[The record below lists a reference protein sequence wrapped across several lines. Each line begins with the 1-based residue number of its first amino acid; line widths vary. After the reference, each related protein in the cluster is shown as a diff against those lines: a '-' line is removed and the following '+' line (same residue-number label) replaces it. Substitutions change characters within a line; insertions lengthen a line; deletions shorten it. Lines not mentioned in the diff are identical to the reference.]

1 MKKFTMLSS
10 VLATALMLT
19 VASCSSSDDITG
31 GNGSGNAEGTTSYI
45 AINLNSVGNAP
56 TSRAAYDQGGGQ
68 YDDGEKNENKITT
81 VRFYFYNADG
91 TSYKLQTVGET
102 GKTGETG
109 EKGPKKNYIDYNVD
123 LGKDN
128 GNQGTT
134 VSGATS
140 AVLVLNGESNV
151 APAVM
156 LTVVNPGV
164 NTEMLGQPAAD
175 RWSTMR
181 TEMKGM
187 KFNDATNGFMM
198 SNSTY
203 EDGGKDLCTTQLTGK
218 TFSSAADAKNSPV
231 DVFVERVNAKVK
243 TVVDNANFV
252 QENTNVELDG
262 VNFNGKYKT
271 KDPVGKLT
279 TIQSD
284 GSSKE
289 TEVYAYIEGWGLGDE
304 DGQAMLYKQIDVQ
317 NWTDA
322 TLGFSASTNNPWSV
336 AAYHRCFWG
345 KSVAF
350 GGTSTNSP
358 VNHPYKDIK
367 AELGTA
373 LYTLPNTPTS
383 YGEEYADPMK
393 SKFTKIMVAARLAYD
408 DAGTVRPAE
417 ICTYKGQKFLG
428 KDNVKTVIA
437 RELRTY
443 YKKITSDTYKQIEA
457 SDIDFSSKV
466 TSSSELKLQNYQVVA
481 DLRSGLTEL
490 FLKKGGKFESVD
502 VAKVRAEMQQ
512 TPVDI
517 SNGGRTYYYTPIKHL
532 GKENYPAEY
541 GVVRNHSYQV
551 EISSIKGFGTPV
563 YNPDTE
569 ITPVLPSN
577 DKTYLAAKISVLSWR
592 VVSDK
597 VDLDKT
603 DQTK

>member
-1 MKKFTMLSS
+1 MKNFFNLSS
-10 VLATALMLT
+10 VLATALMMT
-19 VASCSSSDDITG
+19 VVSCSSSDDITG

-56 TSRAAYDQGGGQ
+56 TSRAYNQGEGT
-68 YDDGEKNENKITT
+68 YDDGETNENKITS

-91 TSYKLQTVGET
+91 TSYKLQTA
-102 GKTGETG
+102 G
-109 EKGPKKNYIDYNVD
+109 EKGSKNFIDLPVGD
-123 LGKDN
+123 LNGGNHDN
-128 GNQGTT
+128 T
-134 VSGATS
+134 VSGTTS

-151 APAVM
+151 APATM
-156 LTVVNPGV
+156 LTVVNPDV
-164 NTEMLGQPAAD
+164 NTPMFDGTTAD

-181 TEMKGM
+181 TEMQGA
-187 KFNDATNGFMM
+187 KFNDPTKGFMM

-218 TFSSAADAKNSPV
+218 TYSSAADATNNPV
-231 DVFVERVNAKVK
+231 EVFVERVNAKVK
-243 TVVDNANFV
+243 TTVGEANSNFERV
-252 QENTNVELDG
+252 TTDVELEG
-262 VNFNGKYKT
+262 VNFKGKYKT
-271 KDPVGKLT
+271 KAPVGKLT
-279 TIQSD
+279 TIQPD
-284 GSSKE
+284 GSTKE

-322 TLGFSASTNNPWSV
+322 TLGFSATNPWSV

-350 GGTSTNSP
+350 GGTSSNLP
-358 VNHPYKDIK
+358 LNHSYNEIIK

-373 LYTLPNTPTS
+373 LYTLPNTPTT
-383 YGEEYADPMK
+383 YEQGAFTDPMK
-393 SKFTKIMVAARLAYD
+393 SYLTKIMVAARLAYTD
-408 DAGTVRPAE
+408 GGKVLPAE

-428 KDNVKTVIA
+428 KDNVKKVIA

-443 YKKITSDTYKQIEA
+443 FKKTTSAAGDTYTQIET

-466 TSSSELKLQNYQVVA
+466 TSTSGLKLQNYQVVA

-490 FLKKGGKFESVD
+490 YQKKGGNFEQVN
-502 VAKVRAEMQQ
+502 VETVRAEMQQ
-512 TPVDI
+512 APVEI

-532 GKENYPAEY
+532 GKKDSEAEY

-563 YNPDTE
+563 YDPDEVT
-569 ITPVLPSN
+569 IIPTLPS
-577 DKTYLAAKISVLSWR
+577 DDLTYLAAKISVLSWR

-597 VDLDKT
+597 VNLDKT
-603 DQTK
+603 E

>member
-1 MKKFTMLSS
+1 MKKITMFSS
-10 VLATALMLT
+10 VLATALMMT
-19 VASCSSSDDITG
+19 VVSCSSSDDITG
-31 GNGSGNAEGTTSYI
+31 GNGNGNAEGTTSYI

-56 TSRAAYDQGGGQ
+56 TSRAYKQGEGT
-68 YDDGEKNENKITT
+68 YDDGETDENKITK

-91 TSYKLQTVGET
+91 TSYTLQSAGEN
-102 GKTGETG
+102 G
-109 EKGPKKNYIDYNVD
+109 EKPSKNYIDYNVGLD
-123 LGKDN
+123 KDN
-128 GNQGTT
+128 KGNQGTT

-151 APAVM
+151 APAAM
-156 LTVVNPGV
+156 LTVVNPDV
-164 NTEMLGQPAAD
+164 NTAMLGEAPAN

-181 TEMKGM
+181 TEMKGQ

-243 TVVDNANFV
+243 TTVGDANFV
-252 QENTNVELDG
+252 KVTTDVELDG
-262 VNFNGKYKT
+262 VNFKGKYKT
-271 KDPVGKLT
+271 KDPVGKLA
-279 TIQSD
+279 TIQPD
-284 GSSKE
+284 GTTKE
-289 TEVYAYIEGWGLGDE
+289 TDVYAYIDAWGLGDE
-304 DGQAMLYKQIDVQ
+304 DSWAMLYKQIDVQ

-322 TLGFSASTNNPWSV
+322 TLGFSATNPWSV

-358 VNHPYKDIK
+358 VNHPYKEIK

-383 YGEEYADPMK
+383 YNEGVFTDPMK
-393 SKFTKIMVAARLAYD
+393 SYLTKIMVAARLAYD

-428 KDNVKTVIA
+428 KGNVKTVIA

-443 YKKITSDTYKQIEA
+443 YKKITSDTYKEIEA
-457 SDIDFSSKV
+457 SDIDFSSQV
-466 TSSSELKLQNYQVVA
+466 TSTSGLKLQNYQVVA

-490 FLKKGGKFESVD
+490 YQKKGGSYVP
-502 VAKVRAEMQQ
+502 VAVATVKAEMQQ
-512 TPVDI
+512 APVDI
-517 SNGGRTYYYTPIKHL
+517 SNGGKTYYYTPIKHL
-532 GKENYPAEY
+532 GIKDSKAEF

-569 ITPVLPSN
+569 IIPVLPS
-577 DKTYLAAKISVLSWR
+577 DDLTYLAAKISVLSWR
-592 VVSDK
+592 VVSSK
-597 VDLDKT
+597 VDLDSPK
-603 DQTK
+603 

>member
-10 VLATALMLT
+10 VLASALMMT
-19 VASCSSSDDITG
+19 VVSCSSSDDITG

-56 TSRAAYDQGGGQ
+56 TSRAYSQGEGK
-68 YDDGEKNENKITT
+68 YDDGENKENNITK

-91 TSYKLQTVGET
+91 TSYTLQTA
-102 GKTGETG
+102 G
-109 EKGPKKNYIDYNVD
+109 EKGSKNYIDYNVG
-123 LGKDN
+123 LGKDT

-151 APAVM
+151 APAAM
-156 LTVVNPGV
+156 LTVVNPDV
-164 NTEMLGQPAAD
+164 NPDMLDQAPAN

-181 TEMKGM
+181 TEMKGQ

-203 EDGGKDLCTTQLTGK
+203 EDGGKDLCTTLLTGK
-218 TFSSAADAKNSPV
+218 TFSSAADARKSPV
-231 DVFVERVNAKVK
+231 DVFVERVNAKVQT
-243 TVVDNANFV
+243 TVGDANFV
-252 QENTNVELDG
+252 KVTTDVELDG
-262 VNFNGKYKT
+262 VNFKGKYKT
-271 KDPVGKLT
+271 KDPVGKLA

-284 GSSKE
+284 GSTKK
-289 TEVYAYIEGWGLGDE
+289 TDVYAYIDAWGLGDE
-304 DGQAMLYKQIDVQ
+304 DGQAMLYKQIDAQ

-322 TLGFSASTNNPWSV
+322 TLGFSATNPWSV
-336 AAYHRCFWG
+336 AAYHRSFWG

-358 VNHPYKDIK
+358 VKSPYKDIN
-367 AELGTA
+367 AEFGKA
-373 LYTLPNTPTS
+373 LYTLPNTPTT
-383 YGEEYADPMK
+383 YEQGAFTDPMK
-393 SKFTKIMVAARLAYD
+393 SYLTKIMVAARLAYD

-437 RELRTY
+437 RELRIY
-443 YKKITSDTYKQIEA
+443 YKKNTGAGESYTQIEA

-490 FLKKGGKFESVD
+490 FLKKGGNFESVD

-512 TPVDI
+512 APVDI
-517 SNGGRTYYYTPIKHL
+517 SNGGRTYYYTPIRHL

-569 ITPVLPSN
+569 ITPVLPSD

-597 VDLDKT
+597 VNLDKT

>member
-10 VLATALMLT
+10 VLASALMMT
-19 VASCSSSDDITG
+19 VVSCSSSDDITG

-56 TSRAAYDQGGGQ
+56 TSRAYSQGEGK
-68 YDDGEKNENKITT
+68 YDDGENKENNITK

-91 TSYKLQTVGET
+91 TSYTLQTA
-102 GKTGETG
+102 G
-109 EKGPKKNYIDYNVD
+109 EKGSKNYIDYNVG
-123 LGKDN
+123 LGKDT

-151 APAVM
+151 APAAM
-156 LTVVNPGV
+156 LAVVNPDV
-164 NTEMLGQPAAD
+164 NPDMLDQAPAN

-181 TEMKGM
+181 TEMKGQ

-203 EDGGKDLCTTQLTGK
+203 EDGGKDLCTTLLTGK
-218 TFSSAADAKNSPV
+218 TFSSAADARKSPV
-231 DVFVERVNAKVK
+231 DVFVERVNAKVQT
-243 TVVDNANFV
+243 TVGDANFV
-252 QENTNVELDG
+252 KVTTDVELDG
-262 VNFNGKYKT
+262 VNFKGKYKT
-271 KDPVGKLT
+271 KDPVGKLA

-284 GSSKE
+284 GSTKK
-289 TEVYAYIEGWGLGDE
+289 TDVYAYIDAWGLGDE
-304 DGQAMLYKQIDVQ
+304 DGQAMLYKQIDAQ

-322 TLGFSASTNNPWSV
+322 TLGFSATNPWSV
-336 AAYHRCFWG
+336 AAYHRSFWG

-358 VNHPYKDIK
+358 VNHPYKDIN
-367 AELGTA
+367 AEFGKA
-373 LYTLPNTPTS
+373 LYTLPNTPTT
-383 YGEEYADPMK
+383 YEQGAFTDPMK
-393 SKFTKIMVAARLAYD
+393 SYLTKIMVAARLAYD

-437 RELRTY
+437 RELRIY
-443 YKKITSDTYKQIEA
+443 YKKNTGAGESYTQIEA

-490 FLKKGGKFESVD
+490 FLKKGGNFESVD

-512 TPVDI
+512 APVDI
-517 SNGGRTYYYTPIKHL
+517 SNGGRTYYYTPIRHL

-569 ITPVLPSN
+569 ITPVLPSD

-597 VDLDKT
+597 VNLDKT

>member
-1 MKKFTMLSS
+1 MKKIMMLSS
-10 VLATALMLT
+10 VLATALMMT
-19 VASCSSSDDITG
+19 VVSCSSSDDITG

-56 TSRAAYDQGGGQ
+56 TSRASYDQGSGK
-68 YDDGEKNENKITT
+68 YDDGEDKENNITK

-91 TSYKLQTVGET
+91 TSYTLQSAGEN
-102 GKTGETG
+102 G
-109 EKGPKKNYIDYNVD
+109 EKPSKNYIDYKVEKGGENH
-123 LGKDN
+123 DN
-128 GNQGTT
+128 T
-134 VSGATS
+134 VSGTTS

-151 APAVM
+151 APAAM
-156 LTVVNPGV
+156 LTVVNPDV
-164 NTEMLGQPAAD
+164 NTDMLGEAPAN

-181 TEMKGM
+181 TEMKGL
-187 KFNDATNGFMM
+187 KFNDTTNGFMM

-243 TVVDNANFV
+243 TTVGGANFEKV
-252 QENTNVELDG
+252 TTDVVLDG
-262 VNFNGKYKT
+262 VNFKDKYKT
-271 KDPVGKLT
+271 KDPVGELA

-284 GSSKE
+284 GSTKKTS
-289 TEVYAYIEGWGLGDE
+289 VYAYIDAWGLGDE

-322 TLGFSASTNNPWSV
+322 TLGFSANNPWSV

-358 VNHPYKDIK
+358 VNHPYKDIN
-367 AELGTA
+367 AEFGKA

-383 YGEEYADPMK
+383 YGSVYADPMK
-393 SKFTKIMVAARLAYD
+393 SYLTKIMVAARLAYTD
-408 DAGTVRPAE
+408 EAGNVHSAE

-428 KDNVKTVIA
+428 KDNVKKVIA

-443 YKKITSDTYKQIEA
+443 YKKTTSGSVDTYKEIEA

-466 TSSSELKLQNYQVVA
+466 TSTSGLKLQNYQVVA

-490 FLKKGGKFESVD
+490 FLKKGGSYESVA
-502 VAKVRAEMQQ
+502 VATVKAEMQQ
-512 TPVDI
+512 APVDI
-517 SNGGRTYYYTPIKHL
+517 SNFGRTYYYTPIKHL
-532 GKENYPAEY
+532 GAKDSKAEY

-569 ITPVLPSN
+569 IIPVLPS
-577 DKTYLAAKISVLSWR
+577 DDLTYLAAKISVLSWR
-592 VVSDK
+592 VVSSK
-597 VDLDKT
+597 VDLDSPK
-603 DQTK
+603 

>member
-10 VLATALMLT
+10 VLASALMLT

-56 TSRAAYDQGGGQ
+56 TSRAYSQGEGT
-68 YDDGEKNENKITT
+68 YDDGENKENNITK

-91 TSYKLQTVGET
+91 TSYTLQTAGEN
-102 GKTGETG
+102 G
-109 EKGPKKNYIDYNVD
+109 EKSSKNYIDYNVG

-151 APAVM
+151 APAAM
-156 LTVVNPGV
+156 LTVVNPDV
-164 NTEMLGQPAAD
+164 NTDMLDQAPAN

-181 TEMKGM
+181 TEMKGQ

-218 TFSSAADAKNSPV
+218 TFSSAADARKSPV
-231 DVFVERVNAKVK
+231 DVFVERVNAKVQT
-243 TVVDNANFV
+243 TVGDANFV
-252 QENTNVELDG
+252 KVTTDVKLDG
-262 VNFNGKYKT
+262 VNFKDKYKT
-271 KDPVGKLT
+271 KEPVGELA
-279 TIQSD
+279 TIQPD
-284 GSSKE
+284 GSTKKTS
-289 TEVYAYIEGWGLGDE
+289 VYAYIDAWGLGDE
-304 DGQAMLYKQIDVQ
+304 DGQAMLYKQIDAQ

-322 TLGFSASTNNPWSV
+322 TLGFSATNPWSV

-358 VNHPYKDIK
+358 VNHPYKDIN
-367 AELGTA
+367 AEFGKA
-373 LYTLPNTPTS
+373 LYTLPNTPTT
-383 YGEEYADPMK
+383 YEQGAFTDPMK
-393 SKFTKIMVAARLAYD
+393 SYLTKIMVAARLAYD

-437 RELRTY
+437 RELRIY
-443 YKKITSDTYKQIEA
+443 YKKNTGAGESYTQIEA

-490 FLKKGGKFESVD
+490 FLKKGGNFESVD

-512 TPVDI
+512 APVDI

-532 GKENYPAEY
+532 GAKGDPAEY

-569 ITPVLPSN
+569 ITPVLPSD

>member
-10 VLATALMLT
+10 VLASALMLG

-31 GNGSGNAEGTTSYI
+31 GNGGENAEGSTSYI

-56 TSRAAYDQGGGQ
+56 TSRAYSQGEGK
-68 YDDGEKNENKITT
+68 YDDGENKENNITK

-91 TSYKLQTVGET
+91 TSYTLQTA
-102 GKTGETG
+102 G
-109 EKGPKKNYIDYNVD
+109 EKGSKNYIDYNVG
-123 LGKDN
+123 LGKDT

-151 APAVM
+151 APAAM
-156 LTVVNPGV
+156 LTVVNPDV
-164 NTEMLGQPAAD
+164 NPDMLDQAPAN

-181 TEMKGM
+181 TEMKGQ

-203 EDGGKDLCTTQLTGK
+203 EDGGKDLCTTLLTGK
-218 TFSSAADAKNSPV
+218 TFSSAADARKSPV
-231 DVFVERVNAKVK
+231 DVFVERVNAKVQT
-243 TVVDNANFV
+243 TVGDANFV
-252 QENTNVELDG
+252 KVTTDVELDG
-262 VNFNGKYKT
+262 VNFKGKYKT
-271 KDPVGKLT
+271 KDPVGKLA

-284 GSSKE
+284 GSTKK
-289 TEVYAYIEGWGLGDE
+289 TDVYAYIDAWGLGDE
-304 DGQAMLYKQIDVQ
+304 DGQAMLYKQIDAQ

-322 TLGFSASTNNPWSV
+322 TLGFSATNPWSV
-336 AAYHRCFWG
+336 AAYHRSFWG

-358 VNHPYKDIK
+358 VNHPYKDIN
-367 AELGTA
+367 AEFGKA
-373 LYTLPNTPTS
+373 LYTLPNTPTT
-383 YGEEYADPMK
+383 YEQGAFTDPMK
-393 SKFTKIMVAARLAYD
+393 SYLTKIMVAARLAYD

-437 RELRTY
+437 RELRIY
-443 YKKITSDTYKQIEA
+443 YKKNTGAGESYTQIEA

-490 FLKKGGKFESVD
+490 FLKKGGNFESVD

-512 TPVDI
+512 APVDI
-517 SNGGRTYYYTPIKHL
+517 SNGGRTYYYTPIRHL

-569 ITPVLPSN
+569 ITPVLPSD

-597 VDLDKT
+597 VNLDKT

>member
-10 VLATALMLT
+10 VLASALMMT
-19 VASCSSSDDITG
+19 VVSCSSSDDITG

-56 TSRAAYDQGGGQ
+56 TSRAYSQGEGK
-68 YDDGEKNENKITT
+68 YDDGENKENNITK

-91 TSYKLQTVGET
+91 TSYTLQTA
-102 GKTGETG
+102 G
-109 EKGPKKNYIDYNVD
+109 EKGSKNYIDYNVG
-123 LGKDN
+123 LGKDT

-151 APAVM
+151 APAAM
-156 LTVVNPGV
+156 LTVVNPDV
-164 NTEMLGQPAAD
+164 NPDMLDQAPAN

-181 TEMKGM
+181 TEMKGQ

-203 EDGGKDLCTTQLTGK
+203 EDGGKDLCTTLLTGK
-218 TFSSAADAKNSPV
+218 TFSSAADARKSPV
-231 DVFVERVNAKVK
+231 DVFVERVNAKVQT
-243 TVVDNANFV
+243 TVGDANFV
-252 QENTNVELDG
+252 KVTTDVELDG
-262 VNFNGKYKT
+262 VNFKGKYKT
-271 KDPVGKLT
+271 KDPVGKLA

-284 GSSKE
+284 GSTKK
-289 TEVYAYIEGWGLGDE
+289 TDVYAYIDAWGLGDE
-304 DGQAMLYKQIDVQ
+304 DGQAMLYKQIDAQ

-322 TLGFSASTNNPWSV
+322 TLGFLATNPWSV
-336 AAYHRCFWG
+336 AAYHRSFWG

-358 VNHPYKDIK
+358 VNHSYKDINVEFGK
-367 AELGTA
+367 A
-373 LYTLPNTPTS
+373 LYTLPNTPTT
-383 YGEEYADPMK
+383 YEQGAFTDPMK
-393 SKFTKIMVAARLAYD
+393 SYLTKIMVAARLAYD

-437 RELRTY
+437 RELRIY
-443 YKKITSDTYKQIEA
+443 YKKNTGAGESYTQIEA

-490 FLKKGGKFESVD
+490 FLKKGGNFESVD

-512 TPVDI
+512 APVDI
-517 SNGGRTYYYTPIKHL
+517 SNGGRTYYYTPIRHL

-569 ITPVLPSN
+569 ITPVLPSD

-597 VDLDKT
+597 VNLDKT

>member
-10 VLATALMLT
+10 VLASALMMT
-19 VASCSSSDDITG
+19 VVSCSSSDDITG

-56 TSRAAYDQGGGQ
+56 TSRAYSQGEGK
-68 YDDGEKNENKITT
+68 YDDGENKENNITK

-91 TSYKLQTVGET
+91 TSYTLQTA
-102 GKTGETG
+102 G
-109 EKGPKKNYIDYNVD
+109 EKGSKNYIDYNVG
-123 LGKDN
+123 LGKDT

-151 APAVM
+151 APAAM
-156 LTVVNPGV
+156 LTVVNPD
-164 NTEMLGQPAAD
+164 MLDQAPAN

-181 TEMKGM
+181 TEMKGQ

-203 EDGGKDLCTTQLTGK
+203 EDGGKDLCTTLLTGK
-218 TFSSAADAKNSPV
+218 TFSSAADARKSPV
-231 DVFVERVNAKVK
+231 DVFVERVNAKVQT
-243 TVVDNANFV
+243 TVGDANFV
-252 QENTNVELDG
+252 KVTTDVELDG
-262 VNFNGKYKT
+262 VNFKGKYKT
-271 KDPVGKLT
+271 KDPVGKLA

-284 GSSKE
+284 GSTKK
-289 TEVYAYIEGWGLGDE
+289 TDVYAYIDAWGLGDE
-304 DGQAMLYKQIDVQ
+304 DGQAMLYKQIDAQ

-322 TLGFSASTNNPWSV
+322 TLGFSATNPWSV
-336 AAYHRCFWG
+336 AAYHRSFWG

-358 VNHPYKDIK
+358 VNHPYKNIN
-367 AELGTA
+367 AEFGKA
-373 LYTLPNTPTS
+373 LYTLPNTPTT
-383 YGEEYADPMK
+383 YEQGAFTDPMK
-393 SKFTKIMVAARLAYD
+393 SYLTKIMVAARLAYD

-437 RELRTY
+437 RELRIY
-443 YKKITSDTYKQIEA
+443 YKKNTGAGESYTQIEA

-490 FLKKGGKFESVD
+490 FLKKGGNFESVD

-512 TPVDI
+512 APVDI
-517 SNGGRTYYYTPIKHL
+517 SNGGRTYYYTPIRHL

-569 ITPVLPSN
+569 ITPVLPSD

-597 VDLDKT
+597 VNLDKT

>member
-10 VLATALMLT
+10 VLASALMMT
-19 VASCSSSDDITG
+19 VVSCSSSDDITG

-56 TSRAAYDQGGGQ
+56 TSRAYSQGEGK
-68 YDDGEKNENKITT
+68 YDDGENKENNITK

-91 TSYKLQTVGET
+91 TSYTLQTA
-102 GKTGETG
+102 G
-109 EKGPKKNYIDYNVD
+109 EKGSKNYIDYNVG
-123 LGKDN
+123 LGKDT

-151 APAVM
+151 APAAM
-156 LTVVNPGV
+156 LTVVNPDV
-164 NTEMLGQPAAD
+164 NPDMLDQAPAN

-181 TEMKGM
+181 TEMKGT
-187 KFNDATNGFMM
+187 KFYDETHGFIM
-198 SNSTY
+198 SNSVY

-218 TFSSAADAKNSPV
+218 TFSSATDAKANPV
-231 DVFVERVNAKVK
+231 EVFVERVNAKVQT
-243 TVVDNANFV
+243 TVGDANFV
-252 QENTNVELDG
+252 KVTTDVELDG
-262 VNFNGKYKT
+262 VNFKGKYKT
-271 KDPVGKLT
+271 KDPVGKLA

-284 GSSKE
+284 GSTKK
-289 TEVYAYIEGWGLGDE
+289 TDVYAYIDAWGLGDE

-317 NWTDA
+317 HWTDA
-322 TLGFSASTNNPWSV
+322 TLGFSATNPWSV
-336 AAYHRCFWG
+336 AAYHRSFWG

-358 VNHPYKDIK
+358 VNHPYKDIN
-367 AELGTA
+367 AEFGKA
-373 LYTLPNTPTS
+373 LYTLPNTPTT
-383 YGEEYADPMK
+383 YEQGAFTDPMK
-393 SKFTKIMVAARLAYD
+393 SYLTKIMVAARLAYD

-437 RELRTY
+437 RELRIY
-443 YKKITSDTYKQIEA
+443 YKKNTGAGESYTQIEA

-490 FLKKGGKFESVD
+490 FLKKGGNFESVD

-512 TPVDI
+512 APVDI
-517 SNGGRTYYYTPIKHL
+517 SNGGRTYYYTPIRHL

-569 ITPVLPSN
+569 ITPVLPSD

-597 VDLDKT
+597 VNLDKT

>member
-10 VLATALMLT
+10 VLASALMMT
-19 VASCSSSDDITG
+19 VVSCSSSDDITG

-56 TSRAAYDQGGGQ
+56 TSRAYSQGEGK
-68 YDDGEKNENKITT
+68 YDDGENKENNITK

-91 TSYKLQTVGET
+91 TSYTLQTA
-102 GKTGETG
+102 G
-109 EKGPKKNYIDYNVD
+109 EKGSKNYIDYNVG
-123 LGKDN
+123 LGKDT

-151 APAVM
+151 APAAM
-156 LTVVNPGV
+156 LTVVNPDV
-164 NTEMLGQPAAD
+164 NPDMLDQAPAN

-181 TEMKGM
+181 TEMKGQ

-203 EDGGKDLCTTQLTGK
+203 EDGGKDLCTTLLTGK
-218 TFSSAADAKNSPV
+218 TFSSAADAKKSPV
-231 DVFVERVNAKVK
+231 DVFVERVNAKVQT
-243 TVVDNANFV
+243 TVGDANFV
-252 QENTNVELDG
+252 KVTTDVELDG
-262 VNFNGKYKT
+262 VNFKGKYKT
-271 KDPVGKLT
+271 KDPVGKLA

-284 GSSKE
+284 GSTKK
-289 TEVYAYIEGWGLGDE
+289 TDVYAYIDAWGLGDE
-304 DGQAMLYKQIDVQ
+304 DGQAMLYKQIDAQ

-322 TLGFSASTNNPWSV
+322 TLGFSATNPWSV
-336 AAYHRCFWG
+336 AAYHRSFWG

-358 VNHPYKDIK
+358 VNHPYKDIN
-367 AELGTA
+367 AEFGKA
-373 LYTLPNTPTS
+373 LYTLPNTPTT
-383 YGEEYADPMK
+383 YEQGAFTDPMK
-393 SKFTKIMVAARLAYD
+393 SYLTKIMVAARLAYD

-437 RELRTY
+437 RELRIY
-443 YKKITSDTYKQIEA
+443 YKKNTGAGESYTQIEA

-490 FLKKGGKFESVD
+490 FLKKGGNFESVD

-512 TPVDI
+512 APVDI
-517 SNGGRTYYYTPIKHL
+517 SNGGRTYYYTPIRHL
-532 GKENYPAEY
+532 GKENYPAGY

-569 ITPVLPSN
+569 ITPVLPSD

-597 VDLDKT
+597 VNLDKT

>member
-1 MKKFTMLSS
+1 MKKFTMLTS
-10 VLATALMLT
+10 VLASALMMT
-19 VASCSSSDDITG
+19 VVSCSSSDDITG

-56 TSRAAYDQGGGQ
+56 TSRAYSQGEGK
-68 YDDGEKNENKITT
+68 YDDGENKENNITK

-91 TSYKLQTVGET
+91 TSYKLQTAGEN
-102 GKTGETG
+102 G
-109 EKGPKKNYIDYNVD
+109 EKSSKNYIDYNVN
-123 LGKDN
+123 LGE
-128 GNQGTT
+128 GNHDTT

-151 APAVM
+151 APAAM
-156 LTVVNPGV
+156 LTVVNPDV
-164 NTEMLGQPAAD
+164 NPDMLDQAPAN

-181 TEMKGM
+181 TEMKGQ

-218 TFSSAADAKNSPV
+218 TFSSAADARKSPV

-243 TVVDNANFV
+243 TDVDKANFEKV
-252 QENTNVELDG
+252 TTDVMLDG

-271 KDPVGKLT
+271 KVPVGELA
-279 TIQSD
+279 TIQPD
-284 GSSKE
+284 GSTKKTS
-289 TEVYAYIEGWGLGDE
+289 VYAYIDAWGLGDE

-322 TLGFSASTNNPWSV
+322 TLGFSATNPWSV

-350 GGTSTNSP
+350 GGTSSNSP

-367 AELGTA
+367 ADLGTA

-383 YGEEYADPMK
+383 YEEGVFTDPMK
-393 SKFTKIMVAARLAYD
+393 SYLTKIMVAARLAYTD
-408 DAGTVRPAE
+408 GGKVLPAE

-428 KDNVKTVIA
+428 KDNVKKVIA
-437 RELRTY
+437 SELNTY
-443 YKKITSDTYKQIEA
+443 YKKNVSATTGEETYTQIEA

-481 DLRSGLTEL
+481 DLRSGLTDL
-490 FLKKGGKFESVD
+490 YQKKGGNFEP
-502 VAKVRAEMQQ
+502 VAVATVRAEMQQ
-512 TPVDI
+512 APVDI
-517 SNGGRTYYYTPIKHL
+517 SNGGKTYYYTPIKHL
-532 GKENYPAEY
+532 GKENSPAEY

-569 ITPVLPSN
+569 ITPVLPS
-577 DKTYLAAKISVLSWR
+577 DDETYLAAKISVLSWH

-597 VDLDKT
+597 VNLNKT

>member
-1 MKKFTMLSS
+1 MKKFMMLSS
-10 VLATALMLT
+10 VLASALMMT
-19 VASCSSSDDITG
+19 VVSCSSSDDITG
-31 GNGSGNAEGTTSYI
+31 GNGNGNAEGTTSYI

-56 TSRAAYDQGGGQ
+56 TSRASYDQGSGK
-68 YDDGEKNENKITT
+68 YDDGEDKENNITK

-91 TSYKLQTVGET
+91 TSYTLKSAGEN
-102 GKTGETG
+102 G
-109 EKGPKKNYIDYNVD
+109 EKPSKNYIDYKVEKGGENH
-123 LGKDN
+123 DN
-128 GNQGTT
+128 T
-134 VSGATS
+134 VSGTTS
-140 AVLVLNGESNV
+140 AVLVLNGESKV
-151 APAVM
+151 APAAM
-156 LTVVNPGV
+156 LTVVNPDV
-164 NTEMLGQPAAD
+164 NTAMLGSAPAN

-181 TEMKGM
+181 TEMKGQI
-187 KFNDATNGFMM
+187 FNDATNGFMM

-243 TVVDNANFV
+243 TTVGDANFV
-252 QENTNVELDG
+252 KVTTDVELDG

-271 KDPVGKLT
+271 KDPVGELA
-279 TIQSD
+279 TIQTD
-284 GSSKE
+284 GSTK
-289 TEVYAYIEGWGLGDE
+289 TTKVYAYIDAWGLGDE
-304 DGQAMLYKQIDVQ
+304 DGWAMLYKQIDVQ
-317 NWTDA
+317 NWTNE
-322 TLGFSASTNNPWSV
+322 TLGFSANNPWSV

-345 KSVAF
+345 TSVAF

-383 YGEEYADPMK
+383 YGEEYTDPMK

-408 DAGTVRPAE
+408 DAGTVQPAE

-443 YKKITSDTYKQIEA
+443 CKKTTSGSVETYKEIEA

-466 TSSSELKLQNYQVVA
+466 TSTSGLKLQNYQVVA

-490 FLKKGGKFESVD
+490 YQKKGGSYVP
-502 VAKVRAEMQQ
+502 VAVATVKAEMQQ
-512 TPVDI
+512 APVDI
-517 SNGGRTYYYTPIKHL
+517 SNGGKTYYYTPIKHL
-532 GKENYPAEY
+532 GSNDSKAEF

-569 ITPVLPSN
+569 IIPVLPSDN
-577 DKTYLAAKISVLSWR
+577 LTYLAAKISVLSWR
-592 VVSDK
+592 VVSSK
-597 VDLDKT
+597 VDLDSPK
-603 DQTK
+603 

>member
-10 VLATALMLT
+10 VLASALMMT
-19 VASCSSSDDITG
+19 VVSCSSSDDITG

-56 TSRAAYDQGGGQ
+56 TSRAYNQGEGT
-68 YDDGEKNENKITT
+68 YDDGENKENNITK

-91 TSYKLQTVGET
+91 TSYTLQTAGEN
-102 GKTGETG
+102 G
-109 EKGPKKNYIDYNVD
+109 EKGSKNYIDYTVG

-151 APAVM
+151 APAAM
-156 LTVVNPGV
+156 LTVVNPDV
-164 NTEMLGQPAAD
+164 NTEMLDGATAN

-181 TEMKGM
+181 TEMKGK

-231 DVFVERVNAKVK
+231 DVFVERVNAKVQT
-243 TVVDNANFV
+243 TVGDANFEKV
-252 QENTNVELDG
+252 TTDVELDG

-271 KDPVGKLT
+271 KVPVGELA
-279 TIQSD
+279 TIQPD
-284 GSSKE
+284 GSTKKTS
-289 TEVYAYIEGWGLGDE
+289 VYAYIDAWGLGDE

-322 TLGFSASTNNPWSV
+322 TLGFSATNPWSV

-358 VNHPYKDIK
+358 VNHPYKDIN
-367 AELGTA
+367 AEFGKA
-373 LYTLPNTPTS
+373 LYTLPNTPTT
-383 YGEEYADPMK
+383 YEQGAFTDPMK
-393 SKFTKIMVAARLAYD
+393 SYLTKIMVAAHLAYTD
-408 DAGTVRPAE
+408 GGKVLPAE

-443 YKKITSDTYKQIEA
+443 YKKNTGAGESYTQIEA

-466 TSSSELKLQNYQVVA
+466 TSTSGIKLQNYQVVA

-490 FLKKGGKFESVD
+490 FQKKGGSYESVD

-512 TPVDI
+512 APVDI
-517 SNGGRTYYYTPIKHL
+517 SNGGKTYYYTPIKHL
-532 GKENYPAEY
+532 GAKGDPAEY

-569 ITPVLPSN
+569 IVPVLPSD

>member
-1 MKKFTMLSS
+1 MKKITMFSS
-10 VLATALMLT
+10 VLATALMMT
-19 VASCSSSDDITG
+19 VVSCSSSDDITG

-56 TSRAAYDQGGGQ
+56 TSRAYNQGEGT
-68 YDDGEKNENKITT
+68 YDDGEKKENNITK

-91 TSYKLQTVGET
+91 TSYTLQSAGEN
-102 GKTGETG
+102 G
-109 EKGPKKNYIDYNVD
+109 EKPSKNYIDYKVEKGGENH
-123 LGKDN
+123 DN
-128 GNQGTT
+128 T
-134 VSGATS
+134 VSGTTS

-151 APAVM
+151 APAAM
-156 LTVVNPGV
+156 LTVVNPDV
-164 NTEMLGQPAAD
+164 NTEMLDGATAN

-181 TEMKGM
+181 TEMKGK
-187 KFNDATNGFMM
+187 KFNDPTNGFMM

-218 TFSSAADAKNSPV
+218 TFSSAADAKKSPV

-243 TVVDNANFV
+243 TTVGDANFV
-252 QENTNVELDG
+252 KVTTDVELGD
-262 VNFNGKYKT
+262 VNFKGKYKT
-271 KDPVGKLT
+271 KDPVGKLA
-279 TIQSD
+279 TIQPD
-284 GSSKE
+284 GTTKE
-289 TEVYAYIEGWGLGDE
+289 TDVYAYIDAWGLGDE

-322 TLGFSASTNNPWSV
+322 TLGFSATNPWSV

-350 GGTSTNSP
+350 GGTPSNSP
-358 VNHPYKDIK
+358 VNHPYKEIK

-383 YGEEYADPMK
+383 YNEGVFTDPMK
-393 SKFTKIMVAARLAYD
+393 SYLTKIMVAARLAYTD
-408 DAGTVRPAE
+408 GGKVLPAE

-428 KDNVKTVIA
+428 KDNVKKVIA

-443 YKKITSDTYKQIEA
+443 YKKNTGAGESYTQIEA

-466 TSSSELKLQNYQVVA
+466 TSGLKLQNYQVVA

-490 FLKKGGKFESVD
+490 FLKKGGNFETVD

-512 TPVDI
+512 APVDI

-569 ITPVLPSN
+569 ITPVLPSD

-597 VDLDKT
+597 VNLDKT

>member
-10 VLATALMLT
+10 VLASALMMT
-19 VASCSSSDDITG
+19 VVSCSSSDDITG

-56 TSRAAYDQGGGQ
+56 TSRAYSQGEGK
-68 YDDGEKNENKITT
+68 YDDGENKENNITK

-91 TSYKLQTVGET
+91 TSYTLQTA
-102 GKTGETG
+102 G
-109 EKGPKKNYIDYNVD
+109 EKGSKNYIDYNVG
-123 LGKDN
+123 LGKDT

-151 APAVM
+151 APAAM
-156 LTVVNPGV
+156 LTVVNPDV
-164 NTEMLGQPAAD
+164 NPDMLDQAPAN

-181 TEMKGM
+181 TEMKGQ

-203 EDGGKDLCTTQLTGK
+203 EDGGKDLCTTLLTGK
-218 TFSSAADAKNSPV
+218 TFSSAADARKSPV
-231 DVFVERVNAKVK
+231 DVFVERVNAKVQT
-243 TVVDNANFV
+243 TVGDANFV
-252 QENTNVELDG
+252 KVTTDVELDG
-262 VNFNGKYKT
+262 VNFKGKYKT
-271 KDPVGKLT
+271 KDPVGKLA

-284 GSSKE
+284 GSTKK
-289 TEVYAYIEGWGLGDE
+289 TDVYAYIDAWGLGDE
-304 DGQAMLYKQIDVQ
+304 DGQAMLYKQIDAQ

-322 TLGFSASTNNPWSV
+322 TLGFSATNPWSV
-336 AAYHRCFWG
+336 AAYHRSFWG

-358 VNHPYKDIK
+358 VNHPYKDIN
-367 AELGTA
+367 AEFGKA
-373 LYTLPNTPTS
+373 LYTLPNTPTT
-383 YGEEYADPMK
+383 YEQGAFTDPMK
-393 SKFTKIMVAARLAYD
+393 SYLTKIMVAARLAYD

-437 RELRTY
+437 RELRIY
-443 YKKITSDTYKQIEA
+443 YKKNTGAGESYTQIEA

-490 FLKKGGKFESVD
+490 YLKKGGNFETVD

-512 TPVDI
+512 APVDI
-517 SNGGRTYYYTPIKHL
+517 SNGGRTYYYTPIRHL

-569 ITPVLPSN
+569 ITPVLPSD

-597 VDLDKT
+597 VNLDKT

>member
-1 MKKFTMLSS
+1 MKKITMFSS
-10 VLATALMLT
+10 VLATALMMT
-19 VASCSSSDDITG
+19 VVSCSSSDDITG

-56 TSRAAYDQGGGQ
+56 TSRAYSQGKGT
-68 YDDGEKNENKITT
+68 YDDGEKKENNITK
-81 VRFYFYNADG
+81 VRFYFYNVDG
-91 TSYKLQTVGET
+91 TSYTLQSAGEN
-102 GKTGETG
+102 G
-109 EKGPKKNYIDYNVD
+109 EKPSKNYIDYQVK
-123 LGKDN
+123 LGGENHDN
-128 GNQGTT
+128 T
-134 VSGATS
+134 VSGTTS

-151 APAVM
+151 APAAM
-156 LTVVNPGV
+156 LTVVNPDV
-164 NTEMLGQPAAD
+164 NTEMLDGATAN

-181 TEMKGM
+181 TEMKGT
-187 KFNDATNGFMM
+187 KFNDPTNGFMM

-243 TVVDNANFV
+243 TTVGDANFV
-252 QENTNVELDG
+252 KVTTDVELGG
-262 VNFNGKYKT
+262 VNFKGKYKT
-271 KDPVGKLT
+271 KDSVGKLA
-279 TIQSD
+279 TIQPD
-284 GSSKE
+284 GTTKE
-289 TEVYAYIEGWGLGDE
+289 TDVYAYIDAWGLGDE

-322 TLGFSASTNNPWSV
+322 TLGFSATNPWSV
-336 AAYHRCFWG
+336 VAYHRCFWG

-350 GGTSTNSP
+350 GGTPSNSP
-358 VNHPYKDIK
+358 VNHPYKEIK

-383 YGEEYADPMK
+383 YNEGVFTDPMK
-393 SKFTKIMVAARLAYD
+393 SYLTKIMVAARLAYTD
-408 DAGTVRPAE
+408 GGKVLPAE

-428 KDNVKTVIA
+428 KDNVKKVIA

-443 YKKITSDTYKQIEA
+443 YKKNTGAGESYTQIEA

-466 TSSSELKLQNYQVVA
+466 TSTSGLKLQNYQVVA
-481 DLRSGLTEL
+481 DLRSGLKEL
-490 FLKKGGKFESVD
+490 YLKKGGNFETVD

-512 TPVDI
+512 APVDI

-569 ITPVLPSN
+569 ITPVLPSD

-597 VDLDKT
+597 VNLDKT

>member
-1 MKKFTMLSS
+1 MKKIMMLSS
-10 VLATALMLT
+10 VLATALMMT
-19 VASCSSSDDITG
+19 VVSCSSSDDITG

-56 TSRAAYDQGGGQ
+56 TSRASYDQGSGK
-68 YDDGEKNENKITT
+68 YDDGEDKENNITK

-91 TSYKLQTVGET
+91 TSYTLQSAGEN
-102 GKTGETG
+102 G
-109 EKGPKKNYIDYNVD
+109 EKPSKNYIDYKVEKGGENH
-123 LGKDN
+123 DN
-128 GNQGTT
+128 T
-134 VSGATS
+134 VSGTTS

-151 APAVM
+151 APAAM
-156 LTVVNPGV
+156 LTVVNPDV
-164 NTEMLGQPAAD
+164 NTDMLGEAPAN

-181 TEMKGM
+181 TEMKGL

-243 TVVDNANFV
+243 TTVGGANFEKV
-252 QENTNVELDG
+252 TTDVVLDG
-262 VNFNGKYKT
+262 VNFKDKYKT
-271 KDPVGKLT
+271 KDPVGELA

-284 GSSKE
+284 GSTKKTS
-289 TEVYAYIEGWGLGDE
+289 VYAYIDAWGLGDE

-322 TLGFSASTNNPWSV
+322 TLGFSANNPWSV

-358 VNHPYKDIK
+358 VNHPYKDIN
-367 AELGTA
+367 AEFGKA

-383 YGEEYADPMK
+383 YGSVYADPMK
-393 SKFTKIMVAARLAYD
+393 SYLTKIMVAARLAYTD
-408 DAGTVRPAE
+408 EAGNVHSAE

-428 KDNVKTVIA
+428 KDNVKKVIA

-443 YKKITSDTYKQIEA
+443 YKKTTSGSVDTYKEIEA

-466 TSSSELKLQNYQVVA
+466 TSTSGLKLQNYQVVA

-490 FLKKGGKFESVD
+490 FLKKGGSYESVA
-502 VAKVRAEMQQ
+502 VATVKAEMQQ
-512 TPVDI
+512 APVDI
-517 SNGGRTYYYTPIKHL
+517 SNFGRTYYYTPIKHL
-532 GKENYPAEY
+532 GAKDSKAEY

-569 ITPVLPSN
+569 IIPVLPS
-577 DKTYLAAKISVLSWR
+577 DDLTYLAAKISVLSWR
-592 VVSDK
+592 VVSSK
-597 VDLDKT
+597 VDLDSPK
-603 DQTK
+603 

>member
-10 VLATALMLT
+10 VLASALMLT

-56 TSRAAYDQGGGQ
+56 TSRAYNQGEGT
-68 YDDGEKNENKITT
+68 YDDGENNENKITS

-91 TSYKLQTVGET
+91 TSYKLQTAGEN
-102 GKTGETG
+102 G
-109 EKGPKKNYIDYNVD
+109 EKPSKNYIDYQVK
-123 LGKDN
+123 LGGENHDN
-128 GNQGTT
+128 T
-134 VSGATS
+134 VSGTTS

-151 APAVM
+151 APAAM
-156 LTVVNPGV
+156 LTVVNPDV
-164 NTEMLGQPAAD
+164 NPEMLDGATAN

-181 TEMKGM
+181 TEMKGK
-187 KFNDATNGFMM
+187 KFNDPTNGFMM

-243 TVVDNANFV
+243 TTVGDANFV
-252 QENTNVELDG
+252 KVTTDVELGG
-262 VNFNGKYKT
+262 VNFKGKYKT
-271 KDPVGKLT
+271 KDPVGKLA
-279 TIQSD
+279 TIQPD
-284 GSSKE
+284 GTTKE
-289 TEVYAYIEGWGLGDE
+289 TDVYAYIDAWGLGDE

-322 TLGFSASTNNPWSV
+322 TLGFSATNPWSV

-350 GGTSTNSP
+350 GGTPSNSP
-358 VNHPYKDIK
+358 VNHPYKKIN

-373 LYTLPNTPTS
+373 LYTLPNTPTT
-383 YGEEYADPMK
+383 YEEGAFTDPMK
-393 SKFTKIMVAARLAYD
+393 SYLTKIMVAARLAYTD
-408 DAGTVRPAE
+408 GGKVLPAE

-428 KDNVKTVIA
+428 KDNVKKVIA

-443 YKKITSDTYKQIEA
+443 FKKTTSAAGDTYTQIET

-466 TSSSELKLQNYQVVA
+466 TSTSGLKLQNYQVVA
-481 DLRSGLTEL
+481 DLKSGLTDL
-490 FLKKGGKFESVD
+490 YQKKGGSYVP
-502 VAKVRAEMQQ
+502 VAVATVRAEMQQ
-512 TPVDI
+512 APVDI
-517 SNGGRTYYYTPIKHL
+517 SNVGRTYYYTPIKHL
-532 GKENYPAEY
+532 GKENTPAEY

-569 ITPVLPSN
+569 ITPVLPSD

-592 VVSDK
+592 VVSKK
-597 VDLDKT
+597 VDLDS
-603 DQTK
+603 TK

>member
-1 MKKFTMLSS
+1 MKNFFNLSS
-10 VLATALMLT
+10 VLATALMMT
-19 VASCSSSDDITG
+19 VVSCSSSDDITG

-56 TSRAAYDQGGGQ
+56 TSRAYNQGEGT
-68 YDDGEKNENKITT
+68 YDDGETNENKITS

-91 TSYKLQTVGET
+91 TSYKLQTA
-102 GKTGETG
+102 G
-109 EKGPKKNYIDYNVD
+109 EKGSKNFIDLLVGD
-123 LGKDN
+123 LNGGNHDN
-128 GNQGTT
+128 T
-134 VSGATS
+134 VSGTTS

-151 APAVM
+151 APATM
-156 LTVVNPGV
+156 LTVVNPDV
-164 NTEMLGQPAAD
+164 NTPMFDGTTAD

-181 TEMKGM
+181 TEMQGA
-187 KFNDATNGFMM
+187 KFNDPTKGFMM

-218 TFSSAADAKNSPV
+218 TYSSAADATNHPV
-231 DVFVERVNAKVK
+231 EVFVERVNAKVK
-243 TVVDNANFV
+243 TTVDNANFV
-252 QENTNVELDG
+252 QENTDVELDG

-271 KDPVGKLT
+271 KVPVGKLA
-279 TIQSD
+279 TIQPD
-284 GSSKE
+284 GSTKE

-322 TLGFSASTNNPWSV
+322 TLGFSATNPWSV

-350 GGTSTNSP
+350 GGTSSNLP
-358 VNHPYKDIK
+358 LNHSYNEIIK

-373 LYTLPNTPTS
+373 LYTLPNTPTT
-383 YGEEYADPMK
+383 YEQGAFTDPMK
-393 SKFTKIMVAARLAYD
+393 SYLTKIMVAARLAYTD
-408 DAGTVRPAE
+408 GGKVLPAE

-428 KDNVKTVIA
+428 KDNVKKVIA
-437 RELRTY
+437 SELNTY
-443 YKKITSDTYKQIEA
+443 YKKNVSATTGEETYTQIEA

-466 TSSSELKLQNYQVVA
+466 TSTSELKLQNYQVVA
-481 DLRSGLTEL
+481 DLKGLTNL
-490 FLKKGGKFESVD
+490 YQKKGGNFEQVN
-502 VAKVRAEMQQ
+502 VETVRAEMQQ
-512 TPVDI
+512 APVEI

-532 GKENYPAEY
+532 GKKDSEAEY

-563 YNPDTE
+563 YDPDSEKIIPT
-569 ITPVLPSN
+569 LPS
-577 DKTYLAAKISVLSWR
+577 DDLTYLAAKISVLSWR

-597 VDLDKT
+597 VNLDKT
-603 DQTK
+603 E

>member
-1 MKKFTMLSS
+1 MKKITMFSS
-10 VLATALMLT
+10 VLATALMMT
-19 VASCSSSDDITG
+19 VVSCSSSDDITG

-56 TSRAAYDQGGGQ
+56 TSRAYSQGEGT
-68 YDDGEKNENKITT
+68 YDDGENNENKITS

-91 TSYKLQTVGET
+91 TSYTLQSPGEN
-102 GKTGETG
+102 GQK
-109 EKGPKKNYIDYNVD
+109 PSKNYIDYKVE
-123 LGKDN
+123 LGGGNHDN
-128 GNQGTT
+128 T
-134 VSGATS
+134 VSGTTS

-151 APAVM
+151 APAAM
-156 LTVVNPGV
+156 LTVVNPDV
-164 NTEMLGQPAAD
+164 NTDMLGEAPAN

-181 TEMKGM
+181 TEMKGQ

-243 TVVDNANFV
+243 TTVGGANFEKV
-252 QENTNVELDG
+252 TTDVVLDG
-262 VNFNGKYKT
+262 VNFKGKYKT
-271 KDPVGKLT
+271 KDPVGELA

-284 GSSKE
+284 GSTKKTS
-289 TEVYAYIEGWGLGDE
+289 VYAYIDAWGLGDE
-304 DGQAMLYKQIDVQ
+304 DGWAMLYKQIDVQ
-317 NWTDA
+317 NWTNR
-322 TLGFSASTNNPWSV
+322 TLGFSANNPWSV

-345 KSVAF
+345 QSVAF

-358 VNHPYKDIK
+358 VNHPYKDIN
-367 AELGTA
+367 AEFGKA
-373 LYTLPNTPTS
+373 LYTLPNTPTT
-383 YGEEYADPMK
+383 YEQGAFTDPMK
-393 SKFTKIMVAARLAYD
+393 SYLTKIMVAARLAYTD
-408 DAGTVRPAE
+408 EAGKLQPAE

-443 YKKITSDTYKQIEA
+443 YKKTTSGSVDTYKQIEA

-466 TSSSELKLQNYQVVA
+466 TSGLKLQNYQVVA

-490 FLKKGGKFESVD
+490 FMKKGGSYEP
-502 VAKVRAEMQQ
+502 VAVATVKAEMQQ
-512 TPVDI
+512 APVDI
-517 SNGGRTYYYTPIKHL
+517 SKGGRTYYYTPIKHL
-532 GKENYPAEY
+532 GAKDSKAEY

-569 ITPVLPSN
+569 IIPVLPS
-577 DKTYLAAKISVLSWR
+577 DDLTYLAAKISVLSWR
-592 VVSDK
+592 VVSSK
-597 VDLDKT
+597 VDLDSPK
-603 DQTK
+603 

>member
-1 MKKFTMLSS
+1 MKKIMMLSS
-10 VLATALMLT
+10 VLATALMMT
-19 VASCSSSDDITG
+19 VVSCSSSDDITG

-56 TSRAAYDQGGGQ
+56 TSRASYDQGSGK
-68 YDDGEKNENKITT
+68 YDDGEDKENNITK

-91 TSYKLQTVGET
+91 TSYTLQSAGEN
-102 GKTGETG
+102 G
-109 EKGPKKNYIDYNVD
+109 EKPSKNYIDYKVEKGGENH
-123 LGKDN
+123 DN
-128 GNQGTT
+128 T
-134 VSGATS
+134 VSGTTS

-151 APAVM
+151 APAAM
-156 LTVVNPGV
+156 LTVVNPDV
-164 NTEMLGQPAAD
+164 NTEMLDGATAN

-181 TEMKGM
+181 TEMKGK

-243 TVVDNANFV
+243 TTVGGANFEKV
-252 QENTNVELDG
+252 TTDVVLDS
-262 VNFNGKYKT
+262 VNFKDKYKT
-271 KDPVGKLT
+271 KDPVGELA

-284 GSSKE
+284 GSTKKTS
-289 TEVYAYIEGWGLGDE
+289 VYAYIDAWGLGDE

-322 TLGFSASTNNPWSV
+322 TLGFSANNPWSV

-358 VNHPYKDIK
+358 VNHPYKDIN
-367 AELGTA
+367 AEFGKA

-383 YGEEYADPMK
+383 YGSVYADPMK
-393 SKFTKIMVAARLAYD
+393 SYLTKIMVAARLAYTD
-408 DAGTVRPAE
+408 EAGNVHSAE

-428 KDNVKTVIA
+428 KDNVKKVIA

-443 YKKITSDTYKQIEA
+443 YKKTTSGSVDTYKEIEA

-466 TSSSELKLQNYQVVA
+466 TSTSGLKLQNYQVVA

-490 FLKKGGKFESVD
+490 FLKKGGSYESVA
-502 VAKVRAEMQQ
+502 VATVKAEMQQ
-512 TPVDI
+512 APVDI
-517 SNGGRTYYYTPIKHL
+517 SNFGRTYYYTPIKHL
-532 GKENYPAEY
+532 GAKDSKAEY

-569 ITPVLPSN
+569 IIPVLPS
-577 DKTYLAAKISVLSWR
+577 DDLTYLAAKISVLSWR
-592 VVSDK
+592 VVSSK
-597 VDLDKT
+597 VDLDSPK
-603 DQTK
+603 

>member
-1 MKKFTMLSS
+1 MKKITMFSS
-10 VLATALMLT
+10 VLATALMMT
-19 VASCSSSDDITG
+19 VVSCSSSDDITG

-56 TSRAAYDQGGGQ
+56 TSRAYNQGEGT
-68 YDDGEKNENKITT
+68 YDDGENKENNITK

-91 TSYKLQTVGET
+91 TSYTLQTAGEN
-102 GKTGETG
+102 G
-109 EKGPKKNYIDYNVD
+109 EKGSKNYIDYNVG

-151 APAVM
+151 APAAM
-156 LTVVNPGV
+156 LTVVNPDVYPDMFTG
-164 NTEMLGQPAAD
+164 TTAD

-243 TVVDNANFV
+243 TTVGDANFEKV
-252 QENTNVELDG
+252 TTDVKLDG
-262 VNFNGKYKT
+262 VNFKDKYKT
-271 KDPVGKLT
+271 KKPVGELA
-279 TIQSD
+279 TIQPD
-284 GSSKE
+284 GSTKKTS
-289 TEVYAYIEGWGLGDE
+289 VYAYIDAWGLGDE

-322 TLGFSASTNNPWSV
+322 TLGFSATNPWSV

-358 VNHPYKDIK
+358 VNHPYNKIK
-367 AELGTA
+367 TELGTA

-383 YGEEYADPMK
+383 YGEKYADPMK
-393 SKFTKIMVAARLAYD
+393 SNFTKIMVAAHLAYTD
-408 DAGTVRPAE
+408 GGKVLPAE

-443 YKKITSDTYKQIEA
+443 YKKNTGAGESYTQIEA

-466 TSSSELKLQNYQVVA
+466 TSTSGLKLQNYQVVA
-481 DLRSGLTEL
+481 DLRSGLKEL
-490 FLKKGGKFESVD
+490 YLKKGGKFESVD
-502 VAKVRAEMQQ
+502 VATVRAEMQQ
-512 TPVDI
+512 APVDI
-517 SNGGRTYYYTPIKHL
+517 SNVGRTYYYTPIKHL

-551 EISSIKGFGTPV
+551 EITSIKGFGTPV

-569 ITPVLPSN
+569 ITPVLPSD

-592 VVSDK
+592 VVSDH

-603 DQTK
+603 DK

>member
-10 VLATALMLT
+10 VLASALMMT
-19 VASCSSSDDITG
+19 VVSCSSSDDITG

-56 TSRAAYDQGGGQ
+56 TSRAYSQGEGK
-68 YDDGEKNENKITT
+68 YDDGENKENNITK

-91 TSYKLQTVGET
+91 TSYTLQTA
-102 GKTGETG
+102 G
-109 EKGPKKNYIDYNVD
+109 EKGSKNYIDYNVG
-123 LGKDN
+123 LGKDT

-151 APAVM
+151 APAAM
-156 LTVVNPGV
+156 LTVVNPDV
-164 NTEMLGQPAAD
+164 NPDMLDQAPAN

-181 TEMKGM
+181 TEMKGQ

-203 EDGGKDLCTTQLTGK
+203 EDGGKDLCTTLLTGK
-218 TFSSAADAKNSPV
+218 TFSSAADARKSPV
-231 DVFVERVNAKVK
+231 DVFVERVNAKVQT
-243 TVVDNANFV
+243 TVGDANFV
-252 QENTNVELDG
+252 KVTTDVELDG
-262 VNFNGKYKT
+262 VNFKGKYKT
-271 KDPVGKLT
+271 KDPVGKLA

-284 GSSKE
+284 GSTKK
-289 TEVYAYIEGWGLGDE
+289 TDVYAYIDAWGLGDE
-304 DGQAMLYKQIDVQ
+304 DGQAMLYKQIDAQ

-322 TLGFSASTNNPWSV
+322 TLGFSATNPWSV
-336 AAYHRCFWG
+336 AAYHRSFWG

-358 VNHPYKDIK
+358 VNHPYKDIN
-367 AELGTA
+367 AEFGKA
-373 LYTLPNTPTS
+373 LYTLPNTPTT
-383 YGEEYADPMK
+383 YEQGAFTDPMK
-393 SKFTKIMVAARLAYD
+393 SYLTKIMVAARLAYD

-437 RELRTY
+437 RELRIY
-443 YKKITSDTYKQIEA
+443 YKKNTGAGESYTQIEA

-490 FLKKGGKFESVD
+490 FLKKGGNFESVD

-512 TPVDI
+512 APVDI
-517 SNGGRTYYYTPIKHL
+517 SNGGRTYYYTPIRHL

-569 ITPVLPSN
+569 ITPVLPSD

-597 VDLDKT
+597 VNLDKT

>member
-10 VLATALMLT
+10 VLASALMMT
-19 VASCSSSDDITG
+19 VVSCSSSDDITG

-56 TSRAAYDQGGGQ
+56 TSRAYNQGEGT
-68 YDDGEKNENKITT
+68 YDDGENKENNITK

-91 TSYKLQTVGET
+91 TSYTLQTAGEN
-102 GKTGETG
+102 G
-109 EKGPKKNYIDYNVD
+109 EKGSKNYIDYNVG
-123 LGKDN
+123 LGKDT

-151 APAVM
+151 APAAM
-156 LTVVNPGV
+156 LAVVNPDV
-164 NTEMLGQPAAD
+164 NPDMFTGTTAD

-203 EDGGKDLCTTQLTGK
+203 EDGGKDLCTTLLTGK

-243 TVVDNANFV
+243 TTVGDANFV
-252 QENTNVELDG
+252 EETKDVMLDG
-262 VNFNGKYKT
+262 VNFKGKYKT
-271 KDPVGKLT
+271 KVPVGELA

-284 GSSKE
+284 DGSTKKTS
-289 TEVYAYIEGWGLGDE
+289 VYAYIDAWGLGDE

-322 TLGFSASTNNPWSV
+322 TLGFSATNPWSV

-383 YGEEYADPMK
+383 YGEEYTDPMK
-393 SKFTKIMVAARLAYD
+393 SKFTKIMVAARLAYTD
-408 DAGTVRPAE
+408 ETGKVQPAE

-443 YKKITSDTYKQIEA
+443 YKKITSDTYRQIEA

-466 TSSSELKLQNYQVVA
+466 TSTSGLKLQNYQVVA

-490 FLKKGGKFESVD
+490 FLKKGGSYESVA
-502 VAKVRAEMQQ
+502 VATVKAEMQQ
-512 TPVDI
+512 APVDI
-517 SNGGRTYYYTPIKHL
+517 SNDGRTYYYTPIKHL
-532 GKENYPAEY
+532 GDVNTPAEY

-569 ITPVLPSN
+569 ITPVLPSD

-597 VDLDKT
+597 VNLDKT

>member
-1 MKKFTMLSS
+1 MKKITMFSS
-10 VLATALMLT
+10 VLATALMMT
-19 VASCSSSDDITG
+19 VVSCSSSDDITG

-56 TSRAAYDQGGGQ
+56 TSRAYNQGEDT
-68 YDDGEKNENKITT
+68 YDDGEKKENNITK

-91 TSYKLQTVGET
+91 TSYTLQSAGEN
-102 GKTGETG
+102 G
-109 EKGPKKNYIDYNVD
+109 EKPSKNYIDYQVK
-123 LGKDN
+123 LGGENHDN
-128 GNQGTT
+128 T
-134 VSGATS
+134 VSGTTS

-151 APAVM
+151 APAAM
-156 LTVVNPGV
+156 LTVVNPDV
-164 NTEMLGQPAAD
+164 NTEMLDGATAN

-181 TEMKGM
+181 TEMKGK
-187 KFNDATNGFMM
+187 KFNDPTNGFMM

-218 TFSSAADAKNSPV
+218 TFSSAADAKKSPV

-243 TVVDNANFV
+243 TTVGDANFV
-252 QENTNVELDG
+252 KVTTDVELGG
-262 VNFNGKYKT
+262 VNFKGKYKT
-271 KDPVGKLT
+271 KDPVGKLA
-279 TIQSD
+279 TIQPD
-284 GSSKE
+284 GTTKE
-289 TEVYAYIEGWGLGDE
+289 TDVYAYIDAWGLGDE

-322 TLGFSASTNNPWSV
+322 TLGFSATNPWSV

-350 GGTSTNSP
+350 GGTPSNSP
-358 VNHPYKDIK
+358 VNHPYKEIK

-383 YGEEYADPMK
+383 YNEGVFTDPMK
-393 SKFTKIMVAARLAYD
+393 SYLTKIMVAARLAYTD
-408 DAGTVRPAE
+408 GGKVLPAE

-428 KDNVKTVIA
+428 KDNVKKVIA

-443 YKKITSDTYKQIEA
+443 YKKNTGAGESYTQIEA

-466 TSSSELKLQNYQVVA
+466 TSGLKLQNYQVVA

-490 FLKKGGKFESVD
+490 YLKKGGNFETVD

-512 TPVDI
+512 APVDI

-569 ITPVLPSN
+569 ITPVLPSD

-597 VDLDKT
+597 VNLDKT

>member
-1 MKKFTMLSS
+1 MKKIMMLSS
-10 VLATALMLT
+10 VLATALMMT
-19 VASCSSSDDITG
+19 VVSCSSSDDITG

-56 TSRAAYDQGGGQ
+56 TSRASYDQGSGK
-68 YDDGEKNENKITT
+68 YDDGEDKENNITK

-91 TSYKLQTVGET
+91 TSYTLQSAGEN
-102 GKTGETG
+102 G
-109 EKGPKKNYIDYNVD
+109 EKPSKNYIDYKVEKGGENH
-123 LGKDN
+123 DN
-128 GNQGTT
+128 T
-134 VSGATS
+134 VSGTTS

-151 APAVM
+151 APAAM
-156 LTVVNPGV
+156 LTVVNPDV
-164 NTEMLGQPAAD
+164 NTDMLGEAPAN

-181 TEMKGM
+181 TEMKGL

-243 TVVDNANFV
+243 TTVGGANFEKV
-252 QENTNVELDG
+252 TTDVVLDG
-262 VNFNGKYKT
+262 VNFKDKYKT
-271 KDPVGKLT
+271 KDPVGELA

-284 GSSKE
+284 GSTKKTS
-289 TEVYAYIEGWGLGDE
+289 VYAYIDAWGLGDE
-304 DGQAMLYKQIDVQ
+304 DGQALLYKQIDVQ

-322 TLGFSASTNNPWSV
+322 TLGFSANNPWSV

-358 VNHPYKDIK
+358 VNHPYKDIN
-367 AELGTA
+367 AEFGKA

-383 YGEEYADPMK
+383 YGSVYADPMK
-393 SKFTKIMVAARLAYD
+393 SYLTKIMVAARLAYTD
-408 DAGTVRPAE
+408 EAGNVHSAE

-428 KDNVKTVIA
+428 KDNVKKVIA

-443 YKKITSDTYKQIEA
+443 YKKTTSGSVDTYKEIEA

-466 TSSSELKLQNYQVVA
+466 TSTSGLKLQNYQVVA

-490 FLKKGGKFESVD
+490 FLKKGGSYESVA
-502 VAKVRAEMQQ
+502 VATVKAEMQQ
-512 TPVDI
+512 APVDI
-517 SNGGRTYYYTPIKHL
+517 SNFGRTYYYTPIKHL
-532 GKENYPAEY
+532 GAKDSKAEY

-569 ITPVLPSN
+569 IIPVLPS
-577 DKTYLAAKISVLSWR
+577 DDLTYLAAKISVLSWR
-592 VVSDK
+592 VVSSK
-597 VDLDKT
+597 VDLDSPK
-603 DQTK
+603 

>member
-1 MKKFTMLSS
+1 MKKITMFSS
-10 VLATALMLT
+10 VLATALMMT
-19 VASCSSSDDITG
+19 VVSCSSSDDITG

-56 TSRAAYDQGGGQ
+56 TSRAYNQGEGT
-68 YDDGEKNENKITT
+68 YDDGEKKENNITK

-91 TSYKLQTVGET
+91 TSYTLQSAGEN
-102 GKTGETG
+102 G
-109 EKGPKKNYIDYNVD
+109 EKPSKNYIDYQVK
-123 LGKDN
+123 LGGENHDN
-128 GNQGTT
+128 T
-134 VSGATS
+134 VSGTTS

-151 APAVM
+151 APAAM
-156 LTVVNPGV
+156 LTVVNPDV
-164 NTEMLGQPAAD
+164 NTEMLDGATAN

-181 TEMKGM
+181 TEMKGK
-187 KFNDATNGFMM
+187 KFNDPTNGFMM

-243 TVVDNANFV
+243 TTVGDANFV
-252 QENTNVELDG
+252 KVTTDVELGG
-262 VNFNGKYKT
+262 VNFKGKYKT
-271 KDPVGKLT
+271 KDPVGKLA
-279 TIQSD
+279 TIQPD
-284 GSSKE
+284 GTTKE
-289 TEVYAYIEGWGLGDE
+289 TDVYAYIDAWGLGDE

-322 TLGFSASTNNPWSV
+322 TLGFSATNPWSV

-350 GGTSTNSP
+350 GGTPSNSP
-358 VNHPYKDIK
+358 VNHPYKEIK

-373 LYTLPNTPTS
+373 LYTLPNTPTT
-383 YGEEYADPMK
+383 YKEGAFTDPMK
-393 SKFTKIMVAARLAYD
+393 SYLTKIMVAARLAYTD
-408 DAGTVRPAE
+408 EAGKLQPAE

-428 KDNVKTVIA
+428 KDNVKKVIA

-443 YKKITSDTYKQIEA
+443 FKKTTSAAGDTYTQIET

-466 TSSSELKLQNYQVVA
+466 TSTSGLKLQNYQVVA
-481 DLRSGLTEL
+481 DLKSGLTDL
-490 FLKKGGKFESVD
+490 YQKKGGSYVP
-502 VAKVRAEMQQ
+502 VAVATVRAEMQQ
-512 TPVDI
+512 APVDI
-517 SNGGRTYYYTPIKHL
+517 SNVGRTYYYTPIKHL
-532 GKENYPAEY
+532 GKENTPAEY

-569 ITPVLPSN
+569 ITPVLPSD

-597 VDLDKT
+597 VNLDKT
-603 DQTK
+603 E

>member
-1 MKKFTMLSS
+1 MKKITMFSS
-10 VLATALMLT
+10 VLATALMMT
-19 VASCSSSDDITG
+19 VVSCSSSDDITG

-56 TSRAAYDQGGGQ
+56 TSRAYSQGEGT
-68 YDDGEKNENKITT
+68 YDDGEKKENNITK

-91 TSYKLQTVGET
+91 TSYTLQSAGEN
-102 GKTGETG
+102 G
-109 EKGPKKNYIDYNVD
+109 EKPSKNYIDYQVK
-123 LGKDN
+123 LGGENHDN
-128 GNQGTT
+128 T
-134 VSGATS
+134 VSGTTS

-151 APAVM
+151 APAAM
-156 LTVVNPGV
+156 LTVVNPDV
-164 NTEMLGQPAAD
+164 NTEMLDGATAN

-181 TEMKGM
+181 TEMKGK
-187 KFNDATNGFMM
+187 KFNDPTNGFMM

-243 TVVDNANFV
+243 TTVGDANFV
-252 QENTNVELDG
+252 KVTTDVELGG
-262 VNFNGKYKT
+262 VNFKGKYKT
-271 KDPVGKLT
+271 KDSVGKLA
-279 TIQSD
+279 TIQPD
-284 GSSKE
+284 GTTKE
-289 TEVYAYIEGWGLGDE
+289 TDVYAYIDAWGLGDE

-322 TLGFSASTNNPWSV
+322 TLGFSATNPWSV

-350 GGTSTNSP
+350 GGTPSNSP
-358 VNHPYKDIK
+358 VNHPYKEIK

-383 YGEEYADPMK
+383 YNEGVFTDPMK
-393 SKFTKIMVAARLAYD
+393 SYLTKIMVAARLAYTD
-408 DAGTVRPAE
+408 GGKVLPAE

-428 KDNVKTVIA
+428 KDNVKKVIA

-443 YKKITSDTYKQIEA
+443 YKKNTGAGESYTQIEA

-466 TSSSELKLQNYQVVA
+466 TSTSGLKLQNYQVVA
-481 DLRSGLTEL
+481 DLRSGLKEL
-490 FLKKGGKFESVD
+490 YLKKGGNFETVD

-512 TPVDI
+512 APVDI

-569 ITPVLPSN
+569 ITPVLPSD

-597 VDLDKT
+597 VNLDKT

>member
-1 MKKFTMLSS
+1 MKKITMFSS
-10 VLATALMLT
+10 VLATALMMT
-19 VASCSSSDDITG
+19 VVSCSSSDDITG

-56 TSRAAYDQGGGQ
+56 TSRAYNQGEGT
-68 YDDGEKNENKITT
+68 YDDGEKKENNITK

-91 TSYKLQTVGET
+91 TSYTLQSAGEN
-102 GKTGETG
+102 G
-109 EKGPKKNYIDYNVD
+109 EKPSKNYIDYQVK
-123 LGKDN
+123 LGGENHDN
-128 GNQGTT
+128 T
-134 VSGATS
+134 VSGTTS

-151 APAVM
+151 APAAM
-156 LTVVNPGV
+156 LTVVNPDV
-164 NTEMLGQPAAD
+164 NTEMLDGATAN

-181 TEMKGM
+181 TEMKGK
-187 KFNDATNGFMM
+187 KFNDPTNGFMM

-218 TFSSAADAKNSPV
+218 TFSSAADAKKSPV

-243 TVVDNANFV
+243 TTVGDANFV
-252 QENTNVELDG
+252 KVTTDVELGG
-262 VNFNGKYKT
+262 VNFKGKYKT
-271 KDPVGKLT
+271 KDPVGKLA
-279 TIQSD
+279 TIQPD
-284 GSSKE
+284 GTTKE
-289 TEVYAYIEGWGLGDE
+289 TDVYAYIDAWGLGDE

-322 TLGFSASTNNPWSV
+322 TLGFSATNPWSV

-350 GGTSTNSP
+350 GGTPSNSP
-358 VNHPYKDIK
+358 VNHPYKEIK

-383 YGEEYADPMK
+383 YNEGVFTDPMK
-393 SKFTKIMVAARLAYD
+393 SYLTKIMVAARLAYTD
-408 DAGTVRPAE
+408 GGKVLPAE

-428 KDNVKTVIA
+428 KDNVKKVIA

-443 YKKITSDTYKQIEA
+443 YKKNTGAGESYTQIEA

-466 TSSSELKLQNYQVVA
+466 TSGLKLQNYQVVA
-481 DLRSGLTEL
+481 DLKSGLTEL
-490 FLKKGGKFESVD
+490 YLKKGGNFETVD

-512 TPVDI
+512 APVDI

-569 ITPVLPSN
+569 ITPVLPSD

-597 VDLDKT
+597 VNLDKT

>member
-1 MKKFTMLSS
+1 MKKITMFSS
-10 VLATALMLT
+10 VLATALMMT
-19 VASCSSSDDITG
+19 VVSCSSSDDITG

-56 TSRAAYDQGGGQ
+56 TSRAYNQGEGT
-68 YDDGEKNENKITT
+68 YDDGEKKENNITK

-91 TSYKLQTVGET
+91 TSYTLQSAGEN
-102 GKTGETG
+102 G
-109 EKGPKKNYIDYNVD
+109 EKPSKNYIDYQVK
-123 LGKDN
+123 LGGENHDN
-128 GNQGTT
+128 T
-134 VSGATS
+134 VSGTTS

-151 APAVM
+151 APAAM
-156 LTVVNPGV
+156 LTVVNPDV
-164 NTEMLGQPAAD
+164 NTEMLDGATAN

-181 TEMKGM
+181 TEMKGK
-187 KFNDATNGFMM
+187 KFNDPTNGFMM

-243 TVVDNANFV
+243 TTVGDAKFV
-252 QENTNVELDG
+252 KVTTDVELGG
-262 VNFNGKYKT
+262 VNFKGKYKT
-271 KDPVGKLT
+271 KDPVGKLA
-279 TIQSD
+279 TIQPD
-284 GSSKE
+284 GTTKE
-289 TEVYAYIEGWGLGDE
+289 TDVYAYIDAWGLGDE

-322 TLGFSASTNNPWSV
+322 TLGFSATNPWSV

-350 GGTSTNSP
+350 GGTPSNSP
-358 VNHPYKDIK
+358 VNHPYKEIK

-373 LYTLPNTPTS
+373 LYTLPNTPTT
-383 YGEEYADPMK
+383 YEEGAFTDPMK
-393 SKFTKIMVAARLAYD
+393 SYLTKIMVAARLAYTD
-408 DAGTVRPAE
+408 GGKVLPAE

-428 KDNVKTVIA
+428 KDNVKKVIA

-443 YKKITSDTYKQIEA
+443 FKKTTSAAGDTYTQIET

-466 TSSSELKLQNYQVVA
+466 TSTSGLKLQNYQVVA
-481 DLRSGLTEL
+481 DLKSGLTDL
-490 FLKKGGKFESVD
+490 YQKKGGSYVP
-502 VAKVRAEMQQ
+502 VAVATVRAEMQQ
-512 TPVDI
+512 APVDI
-517 SNGGRTYYYTPIKHL
+517 SNVGRTYYYTPIKHL
-532 GKENYPAEY
+532 GKENTPAEY

-569 ITPVLPSN
+569 ITPVLPSD

-597 VDLDKT
+597 VNLDKT
-603 DQTK
+603 E

>member
-10 VLATALMLT
+10 VLASALMMT
-19 VASCSSSDDITG
+19 VVSCSSSDDITG

-56 TSRAAYDQGGGQ
+56 TSRAYSQGEGK
-68 YDDGEKNENKITT
+68 YDDGENKENNITK

-91 TSYKLQTVGET
+91 TSYTLQTA
-102 GKTGETG
+102 G
-109 EKGPKKNYIDYNVD
+109 EKGSKNYIDYNVG
-123 LGKDN
+123 LGKDT

-151 APAVM
+151 APAAM
-156 LTVVNPGV
+156 LTVVNPDV
-164 NTEMLGQPAAD
+164 NPDMLDQAPAN

-181 TEMKGM
+181 TEMKGQ

-203 EDGGKDLCTTQLTGK
+203 EDGGKDLCTTLLTGK
-218 TFSSAADAKNSPV
+218 TFSSAADARKSPV
-231 DVFVERVNAKVK
+231 DVFVERVNAKVQT
-243 TVVDNANFV
+243 TVGDANFV
-252 QENTNVELDG
+252 KVTTDVELDG
-262 VNFNGKYKT
+262 VNFKGKYKT
-271 KDPVGKLT
+271 KDPVGKLA

-284 GSSKE
+284 GSTKK
-289 TEVYAYIEGWGLGDE
+289 TDVYAYIDAWGLGDE
-304 DGQAMLYKQIDVQ
+304 VGQAMLYKQIDAQ

-322 TLGFSASTNNPWSV
+322 TLGFSATNPWSV
-336 AAYHRCFWG
+336 AAYHRSFWG

-358 VNHPYKDIK
+358 VNHPYKDIN
-367 AELGTA
+367 AEFVKA
-373 LYTLPNTPTS
+373 LYTLPNTPTT
-383 YGEEYADPMK
+383 YEQGAFTDPMK
-393 SKFTKIMVAARLAYD
+393 SYLTKIMVAARLAYD

-437 RELRTY
+437 RELRIY
-443 YKKITSDTYKQIEA
+443 YKKNTGAGESYTQIEA

-490 FLKKGGKFESVD
+490 FLKKGGNFESVD

-512 TPVDI
+512 APVDI
-517 SNGGRTYYYTPIKHL
+517 SNGGRTYYYTPIRHL

-569 ITPVLPSN
+569 ITPVLPSD

-597 VDLDKT
+597 VNLDKT